1 MKFGTIPTGEA
12 LGAILAH
19 SLKAG
24 ARTIKKG
31 KILDRADLSALGA
44 AGHDAV
50 ITARL
55 EPGDVGED
63 DAARAL
69 AAASAGEHVEASR
82 ASNGRSNLI
91 ARSRGLAVLDR
102 DQVARVNAVDEGMTV
117 ATLEPFAVVEPG
129 DLLATVKVI
138 PFAVPKTTLAECLRH
153 AENPGALLR
162 VAAFGSKRVG
172 LLQTV
177 LPGFKQSLIEK
188 MVTVTTERIEGLG
201 GELILARTCEHDEA
215 AVADALNIFT
225 TINCEIV
232 LVLGASAIVDRRDTA
247 PAAIVRAGGEVRHLG
262 MPVDPGNLMLLAS
275 LGKTVVLGLPGSARS
290 PRLHGVDWVL
300 QRLFAGL
307 NVSGYDLTQMAVGG
321 LLKDIPGRP
330 MPRRIAAPMARPRR
344 ETRIAALVFAAGQS
358 RRMGRANKLLAKI
371 DGAAMVRRVV
381 DAVTASNAQPVFVV
395 TGHQSGR
402 VRDALKDCPVK
413 FVDNPDFEEGISASL
428 RHGLAAL
435 PEEVD
440 GVLICLGDMPRVSAG
455 ALNRLIDAF
464 DPEDADAIC
473 VPVHRGKRGN
483 PVLWARRYFRE
494 MREIAGDV
502 GAKHL
507 IGKYSEALREVEISE
522 EGVLIDVDSPDALA
536 ALKPGSKKSA

>member
-1 MKFGTIPTGEA
+1 MKFGTIPIAEA

-19 SLKAG
+19 SLRAE

-31 KILDRADLSALGA
+31 RVLVSADLSALSA
-44 AGHDAV
+44 AGHKTIMA
-50 ITARL
+50 ARL

-91 ARSRGLAVLDR
+91 ARARGLAILDR
-102 DQVARVNAVDEGMTV
+102 AQVERVNAVDEGMTV

-138 PFAVPKTTLAECLRH
+138 PFAVPKATLADCLGH
-153 AENPGALLR
+153 AEDPGALVR
-162 VAAFGSKRVG
+162 IAAFRSKRVG

-177 LPGFKQSLIEK
+177 LPGFKQSLIDK
-188 MVTVTTERIEGLG
+188 MLAVTSERIEGLG
-201 GELILARTCEHDEA
+201 GELIDARVCEHDEA
-215 AVADALNIFT
+215 AVAEALKLSTAND
-225 TINCEIV
+225 CEIL
-232 LVLGASAIVDRRDTA
+232 LVLGASAVVDRRDTV
-247 PAAIVRAGGEVRHLG
+247 PAAILRAGGEVRHLG
-262 MPVDPGNLMLLAS
+262 MPVDPGNLMLLAG

-290 PRLHGVDWVL
+290 PRLHGFDWVL
-300 QRLFAGL
+300 RRLFAGTGL
-307 NVSGYDLTQMAVGG
+307 SGSDLTQMAVGG

-330 MPRRIAAPMARPRR
+330 MPRRISAPMGRPRH
-344 ETRIAALVFAAGQS
+344 EPRIAALVFAAGQS
-358 RRMGRANKLLAKI
+358 RRMGRINKLLAKI

-381 DAVTASNAQPVFVV
+381 DAVTASNARPVLVV
-395 TGHQSGR
+395 TGHQSKR
-402 VRDALKDCPVK
+402 VRDALKGCPVE
-413 FVDNPDFEEGISASL
+413 FVDNPDFGEGISASL

-435 PEEVD
+435 PEDVD

-455 ALNRLIDAF
+455 TLNRLIDAF
-464 DPEDADAIC
+464 DPEEADTIC

-483 PVLWARRYFRE
+483 PVLWTRRYFAE

-507 IGKYSEALREVEISE
+507 IGKYSGALREVEMSE

>member
-1 MKFGTIPTGEA
+1 MKFGTIPIAEA

-19 SLKAG
+19 SLRAD

-31 KILDRADLSALGA
+31 RILDRTDLSALSA
-44 AGHDAV
+44 AGHEA
-50 ITARL
+50 IMAARL
-55 EPGDVGED
+55 EPSDVGED

-69 AAASAGEHVEASR
+69 AAASAGEHVVSSR

-91 ARSRGLAVLDR
+91 ARSRGLAILDR
-102 DQVARVNAVDEGMTV
+102 AQVAQVNAVDEGLTV
-117 ATLEPFAVVEPG
+117 ATLEPFTVVEPG

-138 PFAVPKTTLAECLRH
+138 PFSISESTLADCLRH
-153 AENPGALLR
+153 AVDPGALVR
-162 VAAFGSKRVG
+162 VAAFRSKRVS
-172 LLQTV
+172 LLQTE
-177 LPGFKQSLIEK
+177 LPGFKKSLIDK
-188 MVTVTTERIEGLG
+188 MLAVTTERIEGLG
-201 GELILARTCEHDEA
+201 GELIDARVCEHDEA
-215 AVADALNIFT
+215 AVAEALKFST
-225 TINCEIV
+225 SDNCEI
-232 LVLGASAIVDRRDTA
+232 LLILGASAIVDRRDTV

-262 MPVDPGNLMLLAS
+262 MPVDPGNLMLLGI

-290 PRLHGVDWVL
+290 PRLHGFDWVL

-307 NVSGYDLTQMAVGG
+307 EVSGTDLTQMAVGG

-330 MPRRIAAPMARPRR
+330 MPRRIAAPMGRPRR

-358 RRMGRANKLLAKI
+358 RRMGRTNKLLAKI
-371 DGAAMVRRVV
+371 DGVAMVRRVV
-381 DAVTASNAQPVFVV
+381 DAVTASNAQPVLVV

-402 VRDALKDCPVK
+402 VRDALKECSIE
-413 FVDNPDFEEGISASL
+413 FVDNPDFGEGISSSL

-435 PEEVD
+435 PED
-440 GVLICLGDMPRVSAG
+440 IDAVLICLGDMPRVSASI
-455 ALNRLIDAF
+455 LNRLIDAF
-464 DPEDADAIC
+464 DPEDADTIC

-483 PVLWARRYFRE
+483 PVLWTRRYFHE

-507 IGKYSEALREVEISE
+507 IGKYSEALREVEMSE

>member
-1 MKFGTIPTGEA
+1 MKFGTIPIAEA

-19 SLKAG
+19 SLRAD

-31 KILDRADLSALGA
+31 RVLVSADLSALSA
-44 AGHDAV
+44 VGHKTIMA
-50 ITARL
+50 ARL
-55 EPGDVGED
+55 EPSDVGEN

-91 ARSRGLAVLDR
+91 ARSRGLAILDR
-102 DQVARVNAVDEGMTV
+102 AQVERVNAVDEGMTV

-129 DLLATVKVI
+129 DILATVKVI
-138 PFAVPKTTLAECLRH
+138 PFAVPEATLADCLRH
-153 AENPGALLR
+153 ADDPGALVR
-162 VAAFGSKRVG
+162 VAAFRSKRVG

-177 LPGFKQSLIEK
+177 LPGSKQSLIDK
-188 MVTVTTERIEGLG
+188 MLAVTTERIEGLG
-201 GELILARTCEHDEA
+201 GELIDARVCEHDEA
-215 AVADALNIFT
+215 AVAETLKLSTANS
-225 TINCEIV
+225 CEIL
-232 LVLGASAIVDRRDTA
+232 LVLGASAIVDRRDTV

-275 LGKTVVLGLPGSARS
+275 LGKMVVLGLPGSARS
-290 PRLHGVDWVL
+290 PRLHGFDWVL
-300 QRLFAGL
+300 RRLFAGIEL
-307 NVSGYDLTQMAVGG
+307 SGTDLTQMAVGG

-330 MPRRIAAPMARPRR
+330 MPRRIAAPMGRPRH
-344 ETRIAALVFAAGQS
+344 EPRIAALVFAAGQS
-358 RRMGRANKLLAKI
+358 RRMGRINKLLAKI
-371 DGAAMVRRVV
+371 DGVAMVRRVV
-381 DAVTASNAQPVFVV
+381 DAVTASNARPVLVV
-395 TGHQSGR
+395 TGHQSKR
-402 VRDALKDCPVK
+402 VRDALKGCPVE
-413 FVDNPDFEEGISASL
+413 FVDNPDFGEGISASL

-435 PEEVD
+435 PEDVD
-440 GVLICLGDMPRVSAG
+440 AALICLGDMPRVSTAT
-455 ALNRLIDAF
+455 LNRLIDAF
-464 DPEDADAIC
+464 DPEEADTIC

-483 PVLWARRYFRE
+483 PVLWTRRYFRE

-507 IGKYSEALREVEISE
+507 IGKYSDALREVEMSE